1 MNRASS
7 GIGGDFV
14 HRAGSDPVASFRLV
28 ERPPTANRP
37 PASSKTCPDLR
48 NVSCNVPLTRRKS
61 NRIGWNR
68 IHHRSLNRLKIES
81 FRSIN
86 LSLFSL
92 PFFSLLIGIQLHEM
106 YSFFSPFLNN
116 DNNGG
121 KRGAEISLP
130 IETSPSNSTI
140 LIFVVPPRRSG
151 WPGSRPSSSST
162 QFGRKIRETHN
173 DPLLVAR
180 KIPRNSRAIYND
192 PYFSLSKSRQLCD
205 PSVTRDCQKLLSPF
219 PKSLVSNLVSL
230 RHSNNKRCEFEEA
243 PFIPSFNNLI
253 FW

>member
-92 PFFSLLIGIQLHEM
+92 PFFSLLIGKQLHEM

-116 DNNGG
+116 DNNGR
-121 KRGAEISLP
+121 KRGTEISLP
-130 IETSPSNSTI
+130 IFPVKFHDSYFRGP
-140 LIFVVPPRRSG
+140 VPPFRMT
-151 WPGSRPSSSST
+151 WFST
-162 QFGRKIRETHN
+162 K
-173 DPLLVAR
+173 
-180 KIPRNSRAIYND
+180 
-192 PYFSLSKSRQLCD
+192 
-205 PSVTRDCQKLLSPF
+205 
-219 PKSLVSNLVSL
+219 
-230 RHSNNKRCEFEEA
+230 
-243 PFIPSFNNLI
+243 
-253 FW
+253 